1 MARET
6 SVACSQCSVRWYM
19 SHRKVS
25 SREPENISP
34 HVTHLA
40 RVTLARL
47 LPVSIGNN
55 NGDSDVLQV
64 RLATPLTPAPPRRTI
79 AAARVSPYAGTDT
92 NHT

>member
-1 MARET
+1 MALDRVRGSAYAARTVARET
-6 SVACSQCSVRWYM
+6 SVVCNQCRVRWYL

-25 SREPENISP
+25 SRGPENLSP

-55 NGDSDVLQV
+55 NGGSDVLQV
-64 RLATPLTPAPPRRTI
+64 RLATALTTP
-79 AAARVSPYAGTDT
+79 
-92 NHT
+92 